1 MARLLIL
8 LTFPTQ
14 VRDQYRIRLGEKF
27 PQLAIDVAD
36 HYSRVEPFIRTA
48 DALLTFGPMLKDE
61 VFRAAE
67 RLKWVQALGTGVDG
81 IVDQSS
87 LRPGIVVTNI
97 RGIHGAPVSEAALM
111 MMLALARGFAES
123 VRSQDRQVWIRWPPQ
138 LLDGKTVGIF
148 GIGLIAEALAP
159 KCKALDMTVMGFT
172 STKRAL
178 PGFDSMHGRDELLA
192 LAPRLDFLVLLAP
205 YSQDT
210 RHFIDARVFAA
221 MKPTSY
227 LVNLARGGIVDEDA
241 LLSALDR
248 GAIAGAA
255 LDVFQEEPLP
265 PGHPLWT
272 RRNVLITPH
281 LGGFC
286 DVYPE
291 RALPT
296 VEHNMACFLRSDF
309 DAMINIVRR

>member
-14 VRDQYRIRLGEKF
+14 VRDQYRVRLTEKF
-27 PQLAIDVAD
+27 PQLKIDVVD
-36 HYSRVEPFIRTA
+36 HYSKAESFIRSA

-81 IVDQSS
+81 IVDQPS
-87 LRPGIVVTNI
+87 LRDGIVVTNI
-97 RGIHGAPVSEAALM
+97 RGIHGAPVSEAAVM
-111 MMLALARGFAES
+111 MMLALARGFADS
-123 VRSQDRQVWIRWPPQ
+123 VRNQDRHAWTRWPAQ

-148 GIGLIAEALAP
+148 GVGLIAETLAP
-159 KCKALDMTVMGFT
+159 KCDALGMTVMGFT
-172 STKRAL
+172 SAKRAL
-178 PGFDSMHGRDELLA
+178 PGFDSMHGRDELIA

-205 YSQDT
+205 YSPQI

-241 LLSALDR
+241 LMAALDR
-248 GAIAGAA
+248 GDIAGAA

-265 PGHPLWT
+265 PEHPLWT
-272 RRNVLITPH
+272 RRNVLVTPH
-281 LGGFC
+281 LGGFF
-286 DVYPE
+286 DAYPE

-296 VEHNMACFLRSDF
+296 IEHNMACFLRGDF
-309 DAMINIVRR
+309 DGMINVVRR